1 MTPLPVRRRAPRAA
15 ALLVLATGLAS
26 GLTACDGDFDPFN
39 RVTELRVLAVQ
50 SEPPAPA
57 PDETT
62 VLTPLVYTPP
72 GETVTSY
79 AWSWCPFADGTGTCL
94 LSEAELRAAA
104 GEAGAAIP
112 PYDLGTGP
120 TASFPHTIPVSLLD
134 ALCDGTPT
142 QPAVVD
148 CEGGF
153 PVTVKVTIASATTT
167 VVTVRTLYLRRP
179 GDPDNTNPV
188 IDGLSVID
196 GSGEHP
202 IDDTPTVTLPRLV
215 ETELRAQVR
224 PEMAE
229 SYPGFDL
236 DDRPITARERLIFT
250 WFVESGDTDAE
261 RTGFIDGI
269 EPLEDAVGNLW
280 EPADV
285 ADYPRDTARLLL
297 VLRDDR
303 EGVTWRSATVTL
315 GGAP

>member
-1 MTPLPVRRRAPRAA
+1 MIPLSLRRRAPRVV
-15 ALLVLATGLAS
+15 ALAFAVC
-26 GLTACDGDFDPFN
+26 GLTACSGDFDPFN

-50 SEPPAPA
+50 SEPVAPA

-72 GETVTSY
+72 GETVTGY
-79 AWSWCPFADGTGTCL
+79 AWSWCPFAEGATCL

-120 TASFPHTIPVSLLD
+120 TASLPHTIPVGLLD
-134 ALCDGTPT
+134 ALCDGTPE

-148 CEGGF
+148 CIGGF
-153 PVTVKVTIASATTT
+153 PVSVSVTVTTATTT
-167 VVTVRTLYLRRP
+167 VVTVRTLRLRRP
-179 GDPDNTNPV
+179 GDPANANPT
-188 IDGLSVID
+188 IDGITVID
-196 GSGEHP
+196 GSGEHAV
-202 IDDTPTVTLPRLV
+202 DDTPTVTLPRDV
-215 ETELRAQVR
+215 ETALRVSVR

-250 WFVESGDTDAE
+250 WFVESGDTDYQ

-269 EPLEDAVGNLW
+269 EPLEDAVANLW
-280 EPADV
+280 EPAPV
-285 ADYPRDTARLLL
+285 AEYGRDTARLI
-297 VLRDDR
+297 VVMRDDR
-303 EGVTWRSATVTL
+303 EGVTWRSATVSL

>member
-1 MTPLPVRRRAPRAA
+1 MTPLPPRRRAPRAA
-15 ALLVLATGLAS
+15 ALLVLTSGLATGLA
-26 GLTACDGDFDPFN
+26 ACSGDFDPFN

-57 PDETT
+57 PEQTT

-72 GETVTSY
+72 GEAVTSY
-79 AWSWCPFADGTGTCL
+79 AWSWCPFADNTGTCL

-112 PYDLGTGP
+112 PYDLGSGP
-120 TASFPHTIPVSLLD
+120 TASLPHTIPVALLD
-134 ALCDGTPT
+134 ALCDATPT

-153 PVTVKVTIASATTT
+153 PVTIRVAIATATTT
-167 VVTVRTLYLRRP
+167 VVTIRTLRLRRP

-188 IDGLSVID
+188 IDGILVID

-202 IDDTPTVTLPRLV
+202 VDDTPTVTLPRLV

-236 DDRPITARERLIFT
+236 DDRPITARERLVFT

-285 ADYPRDTARLLL
+285 VDYPRDTARLLL
-297 VLRDDR
+297 VIRDSR
-303 EGVTWRSATVTL
+303 EGVSWRSATVSL